1 MITPEMQEFME
12 QWLIRFEGAVNQ
24 LDDAARTINNA
35 GENLPY
41 VAQQMQEAG
50 NTMSYA
56 ATSMRE
62 AAGTYSM
69 AARH

>member
-12 QWLIRFEGAVNQ
+12 QWLTRFEGAVNQ
-24 LDDAARTINNA
+24 LDDAARNINNT

-41 VAQQMQEAG
+41 IAQQMQEAANSMG
-50 NTMSYA
+50 YA
-56 ATSMRE
+56 ATNMRE

-69 AARH
+69 ARH